1 MFKFIRNVFKKKEW
15 QVLHCPLCLEEIK
28 VDKDK
33 VEEKEVLDYENEYGR
48 SYMILKTAKMTC
60 PCCGRYLEFNNRP
73 W

>member
-1 MFKFIRNVFKKKEW
+1 MLKFIRNVFKKKELV
-15 QVLHCPLCLEEIK
+15 VLHCPLCWEEIK

-33 VEEKEVLDYENEYGR
+33 VKEKAVSNCENEYGK

-60 PCCGRYLEFNNRP
+60 PWCGRYLEFNNRP